1 VVATLGD
8 SLPRGFV
15 VPTLVGQYVRL
26 EPLSDDHVGP
36 LLDAASEG
44 RATYGYT
51 PVPGDGESMA
61 RHVDVLCRD
70 ADAGLVVPFTQIDAS
85 NGRVLGMTR
94 FMTIRTISGR
104 STPYAVEIGGTW
116 LAASAQRTRVN
127 TEAKLL
133 LLRYAFDVWSVSR
146 VDLKTDRRNDRSRAA
161 ISRLGATFEGILR
174 HWQPS
179 VAEGEEGLFR
189 DTAMFSIIDDEW
201 PKVASRLETLLR

>member
-1 VVATLGD
+1 VASVGD
-8 SLPRGFV
+8 SPLRRLV
-15 VPTLVGQYVRL
+15 VPSLVGQYVRL
-26 EPLSDDHVGP
+26 EPLSDDHVGA
-36 LLDAASEG
+36 LVDAAREG

-51 PVPGDGESMA
+51 PVPDDEESMA
-61 RHVDVLCRD
+61 RHVDVLRRD
-70 ADAGLVVPFTQIDAS
+70 ADAGLVVPFTQIDAA

-94 FMTIRTISGR
+94 FMTIRTVSGR
-104 STPYAVEIGGTW
+104 PTPYAVEIGGTW

-127 TEAKLL
+127 TEAKFL
-133 LLRYAFDVWSVSR
+133 LLRYAFDAWSVSR

-161 ISRLGATFEGILR
+161 ISRIGATFEGILR

-201 PKVASRLETLLR
+201 PSVASRLATLLR